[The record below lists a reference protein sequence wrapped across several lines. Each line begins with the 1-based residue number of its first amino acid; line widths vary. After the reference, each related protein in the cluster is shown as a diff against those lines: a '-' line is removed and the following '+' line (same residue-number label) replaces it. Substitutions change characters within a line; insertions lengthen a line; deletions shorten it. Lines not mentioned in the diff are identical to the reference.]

1 MYYVKKL
8 FLGLFWLSISLGLS
22 ILMIVLFINA
32 SIGSQ
37 KTVTKIARESGVYKI
52 LANNA
57 KQEVLKS
64 NPLPNK
70 LQLLILQ
77 NAADKTFTD
86 DKFRQILEPT
96 IDQTY
101 SWLNG
106 RTPELKLSIDMAPVK
121 EDFTNNLNS
130 ELETYINNLP
140 VCSRSESLPTDFTQV
155 VCLPAG
161 VDRAQAVKLI
171 TLLANNLITNKTEDG
186 SPLESSVQYIEV
198 SNNLQFK
205 NNETFRQIPKYYQL
219 SKKLPLPLFGIMFFI
234 LLIILALTK
243 PRYFVLKKL
252 FWVFGLAGAMYVT
265 FSKLLGIILLN
276 RLESLASF
284 QKSEFKEPILYI
296 AKNLAEAGSSIVF
309 YGGLTLLLIGAVCLG
324 LYIYINTRAKNK
336 LLIASSLAPHQGSS
350 PDQTEV
356 KNIVAGTQEGQM
368 PTNETLSSGP
378 QAEQTQEQTYT
389 QPQAQETPNPA
400 SQNNTLKTQ
409 SDTNK
414 NENPTTQ

>member
-22 ILMIVLFINA
+22 ILMIVLFFSA

-96 IDQTY
+96 IAQTY
-101 SWLNG
+101 NWLNG
-106 RTPELKLSIDMAPVK
+106 STPELRLSIDTAPVK

-140 VCSRSESLPTDFTQV
+140 VCSRPESLPTDFTQV

-161 VDRAQAVKLI
+161 VDRAQTVKLI

-186 SPLESSVQYIEV
+186 SPLDSSVQYIEV
-198 SNNLQFK
+198 SNNPQFK

-219 SKKLPLPLFGIMFFI
+219 SKKLPLLLFGIMFFI

-252 FWVFGLAGAMYVT
+252 FWVFGLAGAMHIA
-265 FSKLLGIILLN
+265 FSKLFGIILLN

-284 QKSEFKEPILYI
+284 QKSEFKEPLGYI

-309 YGGLTLLLIGAVCLG
+309 YGGLTLLLSGAVCLG

-336 LLIASSLAPHQGSS
+336 LLTANSLTPRQESLPEQAEEKISNTEASNSQ
-350 PDQTEV
+350 
-356 KNIVAGTQEGQM
+356 I
-368 PTNETLSSGP
+368 PTNETVSNEP

-400 SQNNTLKTQ
+400 SQNNTLKTL

-414 NENPTTQ
+414 KENPTT